1 MTDSSSELQKSHR
14 PEAIQQ
20 RLKQQTE
27 SKNISAIILGG
38 IDGCITTFAIV
49 AGAVG
54 AGLSAS
60 IALILGFANL
70 FADGFSM
77 AVSHYESIK
86 AEADFIDNIRRTE
99 QEHIEKVPE
108 GEEEEIRQIFS
119 NKGFSGETLNN
130 IVSTIIQDQKL
141 WIDTMITEEH
151 GLQSHNQSPWKPAF
165 ITFLAFIIIGAIPL
179 LPFIINMQTMQQQF
193 ITSTVLA
200 GCVFFSVGMLKSM
213 HFSRPVLRAG
223 LSTLLTG
230 GTAAFLAYITGHIL
244 REYFGVL

>member
-1 MTDSSSELQKSHR
+1 MKNSPTELQKSHR

-27 SKNISAIILGG
+27 SKSISAVILGG

-60 IALILGFANL
+60 IALVLGFANL
-70 FADGFSM
+70 LADGFSM
-77 AVSHYESIK
+77 AISHYESIK
-86 AEADFIDNIRRTE
+86 AESDFIENIRRTE
-99 QEHIEKVPE
+99 QDHIEKIPE

-119 NKGFSGETLNN
+119 NKGFSGETLNS

-141 WIDTMITEEH
+141 WIDTMLKEEH
-151 GLQSHNQSPWKPAF
+151 GLQSNTHSPWKPAL
-165 ITFLAFIIIGAIPL
+165 ITFVSFIIIGAIPL
-179 LPFIINMQTMQQQF
+179 LPFIINIQTIQQQF
-193 ITSTVLA
+193 ISSTVLA
-200 GCVFFSVGMLKSM
+200 ACIFFAVGMLKSLL
-213 HFSRPVLRAG
+213 FSKPILRAG

-230 GTAAFLAYITGHIL
+230 GTAAALAYITGYVL
-244 REYFGVL
+244 REYFGIL